1 MKLAYK
7 YKLKPTVPQ
16 RFKIVSD
23 LELARR
29 QYNFRLGQRF
39 DWYEATR
46 SQIDRCPLN
55 VSIVSVESIYQNI
68 PFAKVLS
75 KGKNVGQRRD
85 LITQGYVDWA
95 TVQKDDLPNTKK
107 LFPEYKSM
115 HSQVLQNVL
124 ERVQSAFERFT
135 KPDKSGKRSGR
146 PKFKGKA
153 YYNSFTYPQM
163 SNSDI
168 SKDEKGRFAV
178 RLPKIGMVPFVFD
191 RPIPDGFEVKTGT
204 IIREADGFYICFALV
219 GMECLPG
226 EASSGNASDVPVTVA
241 EIQPTLENSI
251 GIDLGLEYYAAL
263 STGETVEFPR
273 WLRRSAEKLATLQ
286 RRKEKQPHGSK
297 SRCILAKKIAKVHQ
311 TIARQR
317 LDWQFKL
324 AYWLFSKCDVLICE
338 DLKLKGL
345 SRRCKAKPNN
355 EGGYNP
361 NGQAAKSG
369 LNKSLLDAA
378 HGQFV
383 KVLEWVAFKTG
394 KTLKKIDP
402 RGTSQHCHA
411 CLNRVNK
418 TLGDRWHERVCGES
432 LSRDVNSGKLIQRI
446 GVVGKDITSL
456 KTAMALSVEEPRVL
470 CVA

>member
-1 MKLAYK
+1 MITVEQVELNMKLAYK
-7 YKLKPTVPQ
+7 YKLKPTIPQ
-16 RFKIVSD
+16 RFKIASD

-39 DWYEATR
+39 DWFEATR
-46 SQIDRCPLN
+46 SQVDRCPLN

-68 PFAKVLS
+68 PESKVLS
-75 KGKNVGQRRD
+75 KGKNVGQSKA
-85 LITQGYVDWA
+85 LINQGYVDWA
-95 TVQKDDLPNTKK
+95 TVQKDDLPNTKT

-163 SNSDI
+163 SKSDI
-168 SKDEKGRFAV
+168 TKDERGRFVV

-191 RPIPDGFEVKTGT
+191 RPIPEGFDVKTGT
-204 IIREADGFYICFALV
+204 IIREADGFYICFALE
-219 GMECLPG
+219 G
-226 EASSGNASDVPVTVA
+226 DVPVTVA

-263 STGETVEFPR
+263 STKETVEFPR

-286 RRKEKQPHGSK
+286 RRKDKQPHGSK
-297 SRCILAKKIAKVHQ
+297 SRRILARKIAKVHQ

-324 AYWLFSKCDVLICE
+324 AYGLFSKCDVLICE

-345 SRRCKAKPNN
+345 SRRCKAKPND
-355 EGGYNP
+355 EGGYDP

-394 KTLKKIDP
+394 KTLKKINP

-411 CLNRVNK
+411 CLNRVSK
-418 TLGDRWHERVCGES
+418 TLSERWHDCVCGVS
-432 LSRDVNSGKLIQRI
+432 LPRDVNSAILIQKI
-446 GVVGKDITSL
+446 AIVGEDITSL
-456 KTAMALSVEEPRVL
+456 KTATALSVEEPRVL
-470 CVA
+470 CSA

>member
-1 MKLAYK
+1 MVTVEQVELNMKLAYK
-7 YKLKPTVPQ
+7 YKLKPTSPQ
-16 RFKIVSD
+16 RVKMASD

-46 SQIDRCPLN
+46 NQIDRCPLN

-68 PFAKVLS
+68 PESKVLS
-75 KGKNVGQRRD
+75 KGKNVGQHKA
-85 LITQGYVDWA
+85 LINQGYVDWA

-168 SKDEKGRFAV
+168 SKDERGRFVV

-191 RPIPDGFEVKTGT
+191 RPIPEGFDVKTGT
-204 IIREADGFYICFALV
+204 IIREADGFYICFALE
-219 GMECLPG
+219 G
-226 EASSGNASDVPVTVA
+226 DVPVTVA
-241 EIQPTLENSI
+241 QIQPTFENSI

-273 WLRRSAEKLATLQ
+273 WLRRSADRLATLQ

-297 SRCILAKKIAKVHQ
+297 SRRILALKIAKVHQ

-345 SRRCKAKPNN
+345 SRRCKAKPND
-355 EGGYNP
+355 EGSFDA
-361 NGQAAKSG
+361 NGQAAKSE

-394 KTLKKIDP
+394 KTLKKIDSK
-402 RGTSQHCHA
+402 GTSQHCYA
-411 CLNRVNK
+411 CLNRVSK
-418 TLGDRWHERVCGES
+418 TLADRWHECICGES
-432 LSRDVNSGKLIQRI
+432 LSRDVNSGKLIKRI
-446 GVVGKDITSL
+446 GIVGEDITSL
-456 KTAMALSVEEPRVL
+456 KTAIVQSIEEPRVL
-470 CVA
+470 CSA